1 MSGIWLPFAAVTIS
15 MFLVIIFFT
24 KQNVITKEV
33 QLYKWMLIFNAIY
46 CINAVLVYLV
56 AETTNLVW
64 LVSFLQKIHL
74 SLLLTI
80 GYCFI
85 VYNLIINK
93 LEETKYEK
101 IKNITTIINTIFVIL
116 IFLTPIKT
124 IVIGPVVDVGGIS
137 YIIMMTAL
145 LTYFATLIGLNIYYF
160 INKKVKIKK
169 IIPILVLL
177 LMFTGGLILR
187 AYFPEVT
194 TETYCIAFSL
204 LIMYFTIENP
214 DIKMIEELNLAKE
227 QAERANRAKSDFL
240 SSMSHEIR
248 TPLNAIV
255 GLSEDVRDNKDC
267 PESMKEDLEDI
278 VSASKTLLEIVGN
291 IIDINKIESNK
302 LEITET
308 SYNPR
313 KEIETLARVEQVRIK
328 DKPIDYRIKI
338 AEDIP
343 YHLIGDK
350 THVKQIVN
358 NLLSNAI
365 KYTDKGFV
373 ELNMRCINKDNI
385 CLLIISVR
393 DSGRGIKQEDVNKLF
408 TKFERLDIEKNQT
421 IEGTGLGLAIT
432 KKLVELMHGTINVES
447 RYKEGSI
454 FMVQIPQKIDINI
467 KPSKEDTKVIT
478 PTKNI
483 SICGKKILIVDDN
496 KLNIKVAK
504 KALQPYE
511 VIIDECYNGEECLK
525 KVKENQY
532 DVILMD
538 IMMPVMSGTTTLK
551 KLQEEEK
558 QIPPVIAVTAD
569 AIAGAQERYLKEGFV
584 DYIAKPFT
592 KKQIKEKLD
601 KVLGKEEDKVEL
613 L

>member
-373 ELNMRCINKDNI
+373 ELNMRCINKDDI

-393 DSGRGIKQEDVNKLF
+393 DSGRGIKQEDINKLF

-483 SICGKKILIVDDN
+483 SIRGKKILIVDDN

>member
-373 ELNMRCINKDNI
+373 ELNMRCINKDDI

-393 DSGRGIKQEDVNKLF
+393 DSGRGIKQEDINKLF

-483 SICGKKILIVDDN
+483 SIRGKKILIVDDN

-592 KKQIKEKLD
+592 KEQIKEKLD

>member
-483 SICGKKILIVDDN
+483 SIRGKKILIVDDN